1 MDLPRLGHAIIINIR
16 AEVAGSASDVL
27 ALQRAYETVG
37 FDVQIHTDCSS
48 KVGNLVFGTF
58 VIKTGCRFSLHE
70 EHFWSGNSYMTVV
83 YCKFLA
89 TRTSYFICLK
99 SVFGIFFHTN

>member
-1 MDLPRLGHAIIINIR
+1 MDLPRLGHAIIINNIR
-16 AEVAGSASDVL
+16 AEVVGSASDVL

-58 VIKTGCRFSLHE
+58 VIKTGCGTSTYIIY
-70 EHFWSGNSYMTVV
+70 SNS
-83 YCKFLA
+83 K
-89 TRTSYFICLK
+89 
-99 SVFGIFFHTN
+99 